1 MSLGSGV
8 ERNEPPGVA
17 VPAGGEAGTGRPPV
31 RILVVDDNPDS
42 MALLVALLEA
52 QSYTVETATTG
63 QAALSSVAAN
73 PPALMLLDVML
84 PDLDGHEVARRVK
97 HDTNLPFIPVILVTA
112 KSELRDK
119 IYGLEQGADDFLS
132 KPVNSAEL
140 MARVHALLRLKRAQ
154 DDLRQQHEQLRTLH
168 AQLRDSEATR
178 EELVQMI
185 THDLRGPLT
194 GLLGALELIED
205 GSLGPLT
212 PDQHQFIDQ
221 SLRNC
226 QILNEMVTDILE
238 VNRLEAG
245 HTELDY
251 EAVDLRALADL
262 ACTQVGGAIAGKKLE
277 LVNEIPPDLPP
288 AWADRGKL
296 VRVLANLLNNAF
308 KYTERGRITVRAG
321 MTADNG
327 QAHAAPGEG
336 QPTDP
341 GRQYLLV
348 EVWDTGVGIPDEA
361 RPQVFQKFY
370 RVRNRR
376 AAGVARGTGLGLY
389 FCKHVVEAHGGN
401 IWVDARPD
409 GAPGSV
415 FAFTVPLAPE
425 PPGPQAR

>member
-1 MSLGSGV
+1 MSPAQGM
-8 ERNEPPGVA
+8 ERVEPPVQA
-17 VPAGGEAGTGRPPV
+17 VPAGGEAGTGRPPA
-31 RILVVDDNPDS
+31 RILVVDDNPDG

-52 QSYTVETATTG
+52 QGYTVETATTG

-140 MARVHALLRLKRAQ
+140 MARVHALLRLKQAQ

-212 PDQHQFIDQ
+212 SDQRQFIDQ

-226 QILNEMVTDILE
+226 QILNEMVTDILD

-251 EAVDLRALADL
+251 EPVDLRALAAL
-262 ACTQVGGAIAGKKLE
+262 ACTQVQAAIAGKKLE
-277 LVNEIPPDLPP
+277 LVNDLGPDLPP

-308 KYTERGRITVRAG
+308 KYTERGTITVRG
-321 MTADNG
+321 SVVADNG

-336 QPTDP
+336 QPTDA
-341 GRQYLLV
+341 GRPYLRV

-361 RPQVFQKFY
+361 RPQVFQKFF

-425 PPGPQAR
+425 PHAPQAH